1 MREITGTGTQY
12 ALDTTGVPAVLRAA
26 VDALRPTGTLVV
38 VGVVM
43 GDIAFSSSG
52 FLDGKTV
59 KGVIEGDAY
68 QAEFVPKMIEWHRR
82 GMFPIEKLV
91 KTYRLDQINEAQHD
105 SESGATIKPIFVL

>member
-43 GDIAFSSSG
+43 GDIAFSSLG
-52 FLDGKTV
+52 FLDCKTV

-91 KTYRLDQINEAQHD
+91 KTYRLGQINEAQHD